1 MVDFNTRLKVGL
13 GDFRGLFQWMIAVGW
28 PRNVLEEYITIF
40 VRNWPSSEYI
50 KIKKIQNQGKLFI
63 SE

>member
-1 MVDFNTRLKVGL
+1 
-13 GDFRGLFQWMIAVGW
+13 MIAVGW

-50 KIKKIQNQGKLFI
+50 NIKKIQNQGKLFI